1 MFVMAAMSAGTC
13 SGPVKI
19 RNLSA
24 SGALIE
30 GASLPSVGTE
40 VTLRRA
46 NSSASGRIVWCSG
59 GKAGLHLNAHVQVSD
74 WMPGAQTHQNSIDHL
89 VETVK
94 KETRLAGIAST
105 PAPPSILGAGEL
117 LSLADSICIL
127 ADGLAGEEDILVR
140 YASKLQTLD
149 LAAQVL
155 RKLAAER

>member
-1 MFVMAAMSAGTC
+1 
-13 SGPVKI
+13 
-19 RNLSA
+19 
-24 SGALIE
+24 
-30 GASLPSVGTE
+30 
-40 VTLRRA
+40 
-46 NSSASGRIVWCSG
+46 
-59 GKAGLHLNAHVQVSD
+59 
-74 WMPGAQTHQNSIDHL
+74 MPGAQTHQNSIDHL

-105 PAPPSILGAGEL
+105 PAPPSILGAAEL

-127 ADGLAGEEDILVR
+127 ADGLACEEDILVR